1 MVSIAVAEAIQ
12 RVDRVYFF
20 DLLGAAGGCLVLV
33 PFLNYFGGPNT
44 VIAVSVL
51 LAVSAAI
58 WYNLAGT
65 LRGRAGAVTLALV
78 FVALMAFNGK
88 SHLIDIRYAKGH
100 RIGQEAF
107 VRWNPISRIALVNPK
122 IERSGNRDRR
132 RRLHWHSQ
140 LRSAII

>member
-1 MVSIAVAEAIQ
+1 MYFASALPFFFSGAVVSIAVAEAIQ

-20 DLLGAAGGCLVLV
+20 DLIGAAGGCLLLV

-78 FVALMAFNGK
+78 FVALMAVNGK
-88 SHLIDIRYAKGH
+88 THLIDVRYAKGH
-100 RIGQEAF
+100 RIGRKSSCAGTPSPAS
-107 VRWNPISRIALVNPK
+107 RW
-122 IERSGNRDRR
+122 
-132 RRLHWHSQ
+132 
-140 LRSAII
+140 